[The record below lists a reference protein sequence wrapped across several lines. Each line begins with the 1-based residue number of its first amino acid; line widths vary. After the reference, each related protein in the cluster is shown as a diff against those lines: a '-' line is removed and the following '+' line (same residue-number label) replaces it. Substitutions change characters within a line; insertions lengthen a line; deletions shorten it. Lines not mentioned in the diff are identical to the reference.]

1 MGLTGSKTCG
11 MRRFA
16 LYDTIVVGARCAGA
30 PTAMLLARAGYRV
43 LLLDRCRFPSD
54 SMRAHYIH
62 PTGVAKLRDWGLLGH
77 VLATGCPPIHT
88 RTTDLGDFPLAEAPS
103 PADGVDFELA
113 PRRIVLDAIL
123 VEAAVA
129 AGAELREGFAVTDLL
144 TDGSRVIGIRGRING
159 REVAPERARLVIG
172 ADGLHSLVARAV
184 VAPITDIRPALTCAY
199 YSYWNSVPLTGAEVA
214 FRPRRVVLAFPTND
228 RLSCVAVQSPVS
240 EFAAFRADIEDSF
253 HRALD
258 DAAPGLAA
266 RVRVGQR
273 VERWRGTAD
282 LPNVV
287 RTPFG
292 PGWALVGDA
301 GYHKDPV
308 TAQGISDAFRDSVL
322 LTDAIDD
329 GFSGREPMLRALAG
343 YERRRNEAALPLF
356 EQACARAAF
365 TPFPPTVFAARAAQ
379 RTEDSSTSMQLV
391 R

>member
-1 MGLTGSKTCG
+1 
-11 MRRFA
+11 
-16 LYDTIVVGARCAGA
+16 
-30 PTAMLLARAGYRV
+30 
-43 LLLDRCRFPSD
+43 
-54 SMRAHYIH
+54 
-62 PTGVAKLRDWGLLGH
+62 
-77 VLATGCPPIHT
+77 
-88 RTTDLGDFPLAEAPS
+88 
-103 PADGVDFELA
+103 
-113 PRRIVLDAIL
+113 
-123 VEAAVA
+123 
-129 AGAELREGFAVTDLL
+129 
-144 TDGSRVIGIRGRING
+144 
-159 REVAPERARLVIG
+159 
-172 ADGLHSLVARAV
+172 

-199 YSYWNSVPLTGAEVA
+199 YSYWNGVPLTGAEVA

-253 HRALD
+253 YRALD

-365 TPFPPTVFAARAAQ
+365 TPFPPAVLAARAAH